1 MSSVDYDEE
10 NDYSGVEKYTVVT
23 MSPDRQM
30 EVVISV
36 DETNIL
42 SLALGQTAE
51 ITVSSIGSDKY
62 SGTVTEISK
71 TATSSSG
78 VTRYSATITLDKAE
92 GMLPGMTAR
101 AVVSIHGVDDALII
115 PADALHQTS
124 ASSFVYTSYD
134 RETGEYG
141 GLKEVQ
147 AGISNS
153 ESVEI
158 LSGLEEGETV
168 WYVEKKDNPFASFGY
183 PGGEAP
189 SGGFNGGER
198 PSGGGMPSGGY
209 PGGGPAGGPPSGM
222 GGGARP

>member
-1 MSSVDYDEE
+1 MKNLKKLGALLLALVL
-10 NDYSGVEKYTVVT
+10 V
-23 MSPDRQM
+23 
-30 EVVISV
+30 
-36 DETNIL
+36 L
-42 SLALGQTAE
+42 SLGATAFAD
-51 ITVSSIGSDKY
+51 SDLADD
-62 SGTVTEISK
+62 GVDGNK

-101 AVVSIHGVDDALII
+101 AVVNIHGVDDALII
-115 PADALHQTS
+115 PVDALHQTS

-153 ESVEI
+153 DSVEI

-189 SGGFNGGER
+189 SGG
-198 PSGGGMPSGGY
+198 Y
-209 PGGGPAGGPPSGM
+209 PGGGPGGGMPAGGPPSGM